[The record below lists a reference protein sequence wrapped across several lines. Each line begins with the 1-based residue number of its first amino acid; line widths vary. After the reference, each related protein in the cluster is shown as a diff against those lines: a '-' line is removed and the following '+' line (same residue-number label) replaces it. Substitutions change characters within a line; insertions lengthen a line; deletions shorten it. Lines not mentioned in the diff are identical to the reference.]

1 MICLITTGSSKQV
14 GGKDM
19 IEQATK
25 GIGAGI
31 GIAAIGIGA
40 GIAFDSMRN
49 IKPKKSY
56 TMSYSPPKFKPFKFK
71 I

>member
-19 IEQATK
+19 IEQ
-25 GIGAGI
+25 AGI